1 MNNIVEQGY
10 RAAMKAVIDE
20 SLWTGQLDDPGI
32 RQAPIELALSF
43 VRSTSAKADLL
54 SSGIRW
60 VPKRTGHW
68 NDCVQRFGNGNY
80 WPGVRVHTFRRKAA
94 VDDSNG
100 GFVARSTRWPYLP
113 GSDTCRST
121 RADARTAASGLPADP
136 WAFNEI
142 S

>member
-32 RQAPIELALSF
+32 RQAPIKLALSF

-80 WPGVRVHTFRRKAA
+80 WPIVANSYAIGE
-94 VDDSNG
+94 N
-100 GFVARSTRWPYLP
+100 VARM
-113 GSDTCRST
+113 
-121 RADARTAASGLPADP
+121 AAHDP
-136 WAFNEI
+136 FLSLN
-142 S
+142 